1 MVKEQNVLDAVIGLP
16 EKCFHGTGIAVAC
29 LVFKK
34 QRNGNSDNICFID
47 ASKYFSSNGL
57 MNYITDEDIDR
68 IVNAYVERKDIDKFC
83 HIASM
88 QEIEDN
94 DYNLNIARYVDN
106 FEEEEP
112 VDIQA
117 EREKLTDIVAK
128 KQASIDKVNA
138 TMKLLG
144 L

>member
-1 MVKEQNVLDAVIGLP
+1 
-16 EKCFHGTGIAVAC
+16 
-29 LVFKK
+29 
-34 QRNGNSDNICFID
+34 
-47 ASKYFSSNGL
+47 

-68 IVNAYVERKDIDKFC
+68 IVNAYVERKDIDKFS

-94 DYNLNIARYVDN
+94 DYNLNIARYVDT